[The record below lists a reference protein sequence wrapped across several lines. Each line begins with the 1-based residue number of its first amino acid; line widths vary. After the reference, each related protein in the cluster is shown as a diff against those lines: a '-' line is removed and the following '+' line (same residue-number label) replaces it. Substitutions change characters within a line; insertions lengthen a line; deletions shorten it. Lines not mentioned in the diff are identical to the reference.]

1 MSKYKLVELTQN
13 LIDPTKESWQSLI
26 GEDAF
31 SLEFGLIF
39 DWVEAH
45 MQAIDGDSLAKG
57 MLNNDTG
64 QIAAFVEIVSGRKGQ
79 MHKLLK
85 VVPSPYFWDVTTRR
99 LEVIELYIDVFFSV
113 LSSHGFKSLH
123 KVKIYGRSDE
133 MMSLLKSIHSLWSI
147 PGSSAEFEGR
157 FLSIHWK

>member
-13 LIDPTKESWQSLI
+13 LIDTTKESWQSAI

-85 VVPSPYFWDVTTRR
+85 VVPSPYF
-99 LEVIELYIDVFFSV
+99 
-113 LSSHGFKSLH
+113 
-123 KVKIYGRSDE
+123 
-133 MMSLLKSIHSLWSI
+133 
-147 PGSSAEFEGR
+147 
-157 FLSIHWK
+157 